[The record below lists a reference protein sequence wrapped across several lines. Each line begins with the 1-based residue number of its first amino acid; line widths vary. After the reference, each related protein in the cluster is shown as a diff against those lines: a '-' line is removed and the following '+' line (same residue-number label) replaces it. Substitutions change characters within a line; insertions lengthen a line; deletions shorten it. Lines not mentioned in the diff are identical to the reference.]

1 MQGKSGKLFYSFL
14 SNYKITSFFLFHFL
28 LKLYLS
34 RFWLIFLSF
43 NKFLMCWSNMF
54 PTLCHVIFNSVHQF
68 TLLFV
73 NIFVV
78 SFFVVDC
85 CCCIEIVVVF
95 TLLELG
101 AGDFEV
107 DGIGSE
113 DILSFDIFSV
123 VGELNISPTHFF

>member
-1 MQGKSGKLFYSFL
+1 MV
-14 SNYKITSFFLFHFL
+14 
-28 LKLYLS
+28 
-34 RFWLIFLSF
+34 
-43 NKFLMCWSNMF
+43 

-85 CCCIEIVVVF
+85 CCCCIIGIVVVF

-101 AGDFEV
+101 AGDNNFEV

-113 DILSFDIFSV
+113 DILAFDVFSV
-123 VGELNISPTHFF
+123 VGELNISPTHFLKEKKRKNCKYLFKTEVLCNKFGFLLIFFYYLP